1 MAVKESALE
10 HTLPHINT
18 GWGTHDD
25 RRTVY
30 FSRWYSR
37 GMGKARPLLC
47 WGTHFHLFLSDT
59 HTHKKVLTAQ
69 KTLTQNKVKEEEYKS
84 QICLRCSCGDG
95 VLFLKR
101 SGGVRFWNV
110 QILPRF
116 FFFFWLVTLMHRCR
130 KFKVYIYP
138 RDNHKS
144 DSEWE
149 RTVLHVETSSI
160 EFNELKTRVS
170 FIKAFV
176 KYYSTLVQH
185 TSTFSLVASNSHWH
199 LYKVSQHPATQLQVK
214 PWLENVQINFK
225 INLKFHHV
233 LFISADQCFNQE
245 TPTLTQHRL
254 N

>member
-1 MAVKESALE
+1 MGWEKPGRCFVEG
-10 HTLPHINT
+10 HIST
-18 GWGTHDD
+18 CFWVTH
-25 RRTVY
+25 
-30 FSRWYSR
+30 
-37 GMGKARPLLC
+37 
-47 WGTHFHLFLSDT
+47 T
-59 HTHKKVLTAQ
+59 HTHKKCWQLRKHWHRTKSRRKNINHKFVFAAVVATAFYSWSEA
-69 KTLTQNKVKEEEYKS
+69 VASGFEMYKF
-84 QICLRCSCGDG
+84 CPG
-95 VLFLKR
+95 
-101 SGGVRFWNV
+101 
-110 QILPRF
+110 

>member
-10 HTLPHINT
+10 HTLPNINT
-18 GWGTHDD
+18 GWET
-25 RRTVY
+25 RRQENCLF
-30 FSRWYSR
+30 FSVVQPWD
-37 GMGKARPLLC
+37 GKSQAAALLRDTFPLVFE
-47 WGTHFHLFLSDT
+47 WHT
-59 HTHKKVLTAQ
+59 HTHTQKVLTAQ

-110 QILPRF
+110 QILPR